1 MSREMKDT
9 LRNMAAHPFR
19 TLGEVACVFSM
30 FPLGYV
36 FLVVFGS

>member
-19 TLGEVACVFSM
+19 TLGDFACVISM
-30 FPLGYV
+30 FDLVYV
-36 FLVVFGS
+36 YLVVFGS